1 MRAISPRRQQ
11 QRGFALLFI
20 FALAGIASVML
31 YMELP
36 KAVFESQRAKE
47 DLLVYRGGEYQ
58 RAIQL
63 YYRKFRKF
71 PQTIEELEKSSGQRF
86 LRKRFVD
93 PMTGKDEWRI
103 VNIVNGQYTNSKVIK
118 PQQNA
123 QQKLGSGF
131 GSGTGLGSGTTDSN
145 TAQTAQDPNDPAL
158 RRRASDT
165 SAADIGGQNAG
176 GQNAGGQ
183 NGNLA
188 NVPTAN
194 QDVNYSI
201 SNTAPNSAPPAY
213 VPVGV
218 GGVGSSGSTYPSGV
232 ASSQSGGQM
241 GSPINAGVPTAGI
254 PGQGIPGQGIPGQGV
269 PGQMQSQSGQRPMT
283 PEQINPA
290 IGIIQDLLTR
300 PRTPPPGI
308 LSGNASTNNANNM
321 PAFGLSGQG
330 AVSGLQGGGSG
341 NPAMTGIAG
350 FASKRE
356 GKGIKVINERER
368 IEEWEFI
375 YDPAKDKGGRP
386 NTNMQTQQQG
396 QQGQQGLGSGFNNG
410 MGNGMNSGFGGGGGN
425 SGGFGGRPGGSM
437 GPQPGFGQ
445 NPGNMNPR
453 PR

>member
-1 MRAISPRRQQ
+1 MKPISPSRKN

-36 KAVFESQRAKE
+36 RAVFESQRAKE

-58 RAIQL
+58 RALQL

-71 PQTIEELEKSSGQRF
+71 PQSIEELEKSSGQRF
-86 LRKRFVD
+86 LRKRFID

-131 GSGTGLGSGTTDSN
+131 GSSTLDANANATP
-145 TAQTAQDPNDPAL
+145 AQDPNDPAL
-158 RRRASDT
+158 KRKASDT
-165 SAADIGGQNAG
+165 SAADIGGQN
-176 GQNAGGQ
+176 QNAQ
-183 NGNLA
+183 NP
-188 NVPTAN
+188 NVPTTDQN
-194 QDVNYSI
+194 NNYST
-201 SNTAPNSAPPAY
+201 SNTAPNAPPPAY
-213 VPVGV
+213 NPVGV
-218 GGVGSSGSTYPSGV
+218 GGGVGSIPTYPTGV
-232 ASSQSGGQM
+232 ANSQSGGQI
-241 GSPINAGVPTAGI
+241 GSPINPGVPNAGM
-254 PGQGIPGQGIPGQGV
+254 PNAGV
-269 PGQMQSQSGQRPMT
+269 PGQMQTQSGQRPLS
-283 PEQINPA
+283 PEQLNPA
-290 IGIIQDLLTR
+290 INIIQDLLTK

-308 LSGNASTNNANNM
+308 LSSNPATNNAAGLNG
-321 PAFGLSGQG
+321 FSLSGPMAGQ
-330 AVSGLQGGGSG
+330 AGLQGGALQGGGG

-350 FASKRE
+350 FASKKE
-356 GKGIKVINERER
+356 GKGIKVVNERER

-396 QQGQQGLGSGFNNG
+396 QQGMQPNPQ
-410 MGNGMNSGFGGGGGN
+410 GFGGNQPIFNSPGN
-425 SGGFGGRPGGSM
+425 NQGNRPGTM

-445 NPGNMNPR
+445 GQNINIGR

>member
-1 MRAISPRRQQ
+1 MKPVSPRRQN

-58 RAIQL
+58 RGLQL

-86 LRKRFVD
+86 LRKRFID

-118 PQQNA
+118 PQAA
-123 QQKLGSGF
+123 QQKLGTGF
-131 GSGTGLGSGTTDSN
+131 GNSSTD
-145 TAQTAQDPNDPAL
+145 TATQQTQDPNDPAL
-158 RRRASDT
+158 KKKASDT
-165 SAADIGGQNAG
+165 SAADIGGQNQG
-176 GQNAGGQ
+176 GQGQ
-183 NGNLA
+183 A
-188 NVPTAN
+188 NQDPNTANIPTAN
-194 QDVNYSI
+194 QGSNYST
-201 SNTAPNSAPPAY
+201 SNTAPNAPPPAY
-213 VPVGV
+213 NPVGV
-218 GGVGSSGSTYPSGV
+218 GGVGGVGSVGSSAPTYPSGV
-232 ASSQSGGQM
+232 ANSQTGGQI
-241 GSPINAGVPTAGI
+241 GNPINPGI
-254 PGQGIPGQGIPGQGV
+254 PGAGAPSAGI
-269 PGQMQSQSGQRPMT
+269 PGQMQSQNGQRPVT

-290 IGIIQDLLTR
+290 LGIIQDLLTR

-308 LSGNASTNNANNM
+308 MSGNQATTNANNM
-321 PAFGLSGQG
+321 SAFPLSGQN
-330 AVSGLQGGGSG
+330 ANLQGGGSG

-350 FASKRE
+350 FASKKE
-356 GKGIKVINERER
+356 GKGIKLINERDR

-386 NTNMQTQQQG
+386 NTNMQTQQQ
-396 QQGQQGLGSGFNNG
+396 QGQQGMGMQQG
-410 MGNGMNSGFGGGGGN
+410 MGGMGGQNGFGGMGGQGGINGGMNGGMNGGQSGFGGQ
-425 SGGFGGRPGGSM
+425 GGFGGRPGGNM
-437 GPQPGFGQ
+437 GPQP
-445 NPGNMNPR
+445 NISR